1 MDILV
6 TYDVNTLTP
15 EGRRRLRR
23 VAKVCE
29 GFGQRVQESV
39 FECSV
44 NDSQKELL
52 MTRLHKVIEPTE
64 DSLRIY
70 YLRGSRKDCVEA
82 FGLDRYINFKEPLI
96 L

>member
-1 MDILV
+1 MA
-6 TYDVNTLTP
+6 YDVSTMTA

-23 VAKVCE
+23 IAKICE

-39 FECSV
+39 FECTVSEA
-44 NDSQKELL
+44 QLEL
-52 MTRLHKVIEPTE
+52 MEARLVRAMVASE

-70 YLRGSRKDCVEA
+70 RLLEPRAKYLRAHGRE
-82 FGLDRYINFKEPLI
+82 REPDLHGVVI